1 MDYENNERSE
11 GFEEMPKSFLQRKSR
26 GGGKSRKTLPFILIG
41 GALVICLAAVILVL
55 AVNKNSPEQ
64 TQHKKTLELG
74 GAKELPE
81 AGNRAEPVS
90 QREIAIQSGG
100 IESLESTL
108 DDMDSRMEANH
119 EQVMKRL
126 SELAKRIVE
135 NTEKVNQLV
144 AMQKDLEARLA
155 NLEKQYQQSGKETA
169 GGTAETEKQQQAPAG
184 TESEKEKARD
194 IETKKPEKKYYAV
207 QKNDTLYSIARDN
220 GLKLETLLKIN
231 DLNRDSVIHPG
242 DKLLI
247 SR

>member
-11 GFEEMPKSFLQRKSR
+11 GFDETPKSFLQRQSR

-41 GALVICLAAVILVL
+41 GGLVIFLAVVILVL
-55 AVNKNSPEQ
+55 AVNKDSPQQAE
-64 TQHKKTLELG
+64 HKKTLELG
-74 GAKELPE
+74 RAGELPE

-90 QREIAIQSGG
+90 EREIALKPGAV
-100 IESLESTL
+100 ESLESTL

-144 AMQKDLEARLA
+144 AMQKDLGKRIDK
-155 NLEKQYQQSGKETA
+155 LEKQYQQSGKEAA
-169 GGTAETEKQQQAPAG
+169 GDTPATEKQQQASAG
-184 TESEKEKARD
+184 AESEKDKTTD
-194 IETKKPEKKYYAV
+194 IETKKPEKKYYTV
-207 QKNDTLYSIARDN
+207 QKNDTLYSIAKDN

-231 DLNRDSVIHPG
+231 DLNRNSVIHPG